1 MELIQETKNDKKNE
15 GGVTLRDIVELVFDN
30 WDCAI
35 GRYMYVGRMVLF
47 SYANTVIQEKRGNV
61 SEERKQIGKRYVGCS

>member
-30 WDCAI
+30 WYWI
-35 GRYMYVGRMVLF
+35 

>member
-15 GGVTLRDIVELVFDN
+15 GGVTLRDIVELVF
-30 WDCAI
+30 DCAI

>member
-15 GGVTLRDIVELVFDN
+15 GGVTLRDIVELVFV
-30 WDCAI
+30 I

>member
-30 WDCAI
+30 WYWI
-35 GRYMYVGRMVLF
+35 VLSVVIC